1 MDELAKILI
10 VEDDSTIR
18 MLLEMALMGAGFRE
32 VKSSSRG
39 DDGLAEAR
47 RMKPD
52 LILLDLMSMFKVNT
66 MHFHLTEDQGWR
78 IEIKKYPKLTSIIK
92 DIETA
97 FIRNVSHRH

>member
-39 DDGLAEAR
+39 DD
-47 RMKPD
+47 
-52 LILLDLMSMFKVNT
+52 
-66 MHFHLTEDQGWR
+66 
-78 IEIKKYPKLTSIIK
+78 
-92 DIETA
+92 
-97 FIRNVSHRH
+97 

>member
-52 LILLDLMSMFKVNT
+52 LVLLDLMLPGLDGFTIAK
-66 MHFHLTEDQGWR
+66 R
-78 IEIKKYPKLTSIIK
+78 IR
-92 DIETA
+92 ETPELQPA
-97 FIRNVSHRH
+97 RAIRMGEAMGSALD